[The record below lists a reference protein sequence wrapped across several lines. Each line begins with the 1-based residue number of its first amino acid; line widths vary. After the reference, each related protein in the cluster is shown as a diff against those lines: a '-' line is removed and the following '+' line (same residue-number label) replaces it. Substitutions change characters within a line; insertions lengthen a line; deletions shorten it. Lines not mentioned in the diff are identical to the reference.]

1 MKLRRGLALLAANF
15 PSCIVEIWVAGS
27 SGSRKS
33 VLAWLGVCCLVG
45 MSGPAPAATEDAI
58 PPPIDVADCA
68 IDPRPRDIPAR
79 PDAPDLGGSRQL
91 FHEVMPSILYEH
103 AQFDLQMYWK
113 HLYGFAYFHEPPP
126 PNNPMLETED
136 DIEKYLTSVV
146 KSEQLAGL
154 LVYWRVQ
161 RREER
166 EGGEQE
172 LCVGLVLSGKRMLV
186 ERAPVAHSAD
196 IDRLVKFRN
205 SLNLRLAQPR
215 LTNSSPE
222 RSPDSGAVTTDLRPN
237 LAAISNALLPG
248 SIRRALASGIVRS
261 LLIVPIGNLAQVP
274 FAALPVTPEQN
285 PLIDSTTLTVAPSLR
300 IIHYHE
306 SGRRASKTGPAAL
319 VVGDPDLSHD
329 PNWIFPLLPGAHQ
342 EASDVA
348 VLLHTT
354 PLLGGSASHR
364 AVLAVLSKPETPAVI
379 YFATHA
385 VTDPKN
391 PQDGSFLALTGHN
404 LLTRD
409 VEKLKL
415 HGQPL
420 VVLSACQ
427 TGLGKVFEEGAT
439 FGMAQAWYYSGAS
452 VVVTSLWNV
461 NDVTTHTL
469 MIDFM
474 QQLAIGSP
482 ARALA
487 EAMRMQRDRD
497 SNYLDWASFTVYGGL
512 PLQHLD

>member
-15 PSCIVEIWVAGS
+15 PNCTVQIWVTGS
-27 SGSRKS
+27 SNASRNT

-45 MSGPAPAATEDAI
+45 MSGPAPAATEGAI
-58 PPPIDVADCA
+58 PSPINVADCTV
-68 IDPRPRDIPAR
+68 DPRPREIPAR
-79 PDAPDLGGSRQL
+79 LGAPDLGGGHQL
-91 FHEVMPSILYEH
+91 FHLVMPSILYEH

-113 HLYGFAYFHEPPP
+113 HLYGYAYFHEPPP
-126 PNNPMLETED
+126 PDNPMLGTEE

-146 KSEQLAGL
+146 KSEQPAGL
-154 LVYWRVQ
+154 LVYWRVH
-161 RREER
+161 RREEQ

-172 LCVGLVLSGKRMLV
+172 LCVGLVLSGKRILV
-186 ERAPVAHSAD
+186 ERVPVPDSAD
-196 IDRLVKFRN
+196 IDKLVKFRN

-215 LTNSSPE
+215 LTNSSAD
-222 RSPDSGAVTTDLRPN
+222 RSPDSGEVTTDLRPN

-248 SIRRALASGIVRS
+248 SIRSALASGTVRS

-274 FAALPVTPEQN
+274 FAALPITPEQN
-285 PLIDSTTLTVAPSLR
+285 PLIDSTTVTVAPSLR
-300 IIHYHE
+300 VIHYHE
-306 SGRRASKTGPAAL
+306 SGRRASKAMPDL

-329 PNWIFPLLPGAHQ
+329 PNWDFPLLPGARQ

-348 VLLHTT
+348 ALLHTT
-354 PLLGGSASHR
+354 PLLGGSASRR

-391 PQDGSFLALTGHN
+391 PQDGSFLALTGRN

-474 QQLAIGSP
+474 QHLSKGSP

-497 SNYLDWASFTVYGGL
+497 SNYIDWASFTVYGGL
-512 PLQHLD
+512 PLQHIE